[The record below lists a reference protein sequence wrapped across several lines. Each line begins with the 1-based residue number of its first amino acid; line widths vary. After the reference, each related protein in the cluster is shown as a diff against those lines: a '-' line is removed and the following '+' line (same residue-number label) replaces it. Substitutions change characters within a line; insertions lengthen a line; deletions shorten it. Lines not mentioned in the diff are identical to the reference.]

1 LQSQR
6 HRGVDAIE
14 SSRTCWTAT
23 TIMSGLPQ
31 ELIDRII
38 DQVDDRISLRA
49 CSLVSSRWSPRSR
62 KHLFAQVELAS
73 INDLRRWCARIRPG
87 PSGLSSLVEHLTLSE
102 SHPPSTSPSPSWL
115 HPSILTNAAPHFQSF
130 SALRALEVRRWCMT
144 TDRTSLVIHSLGSS
158 IKNVTRLTLGDVTV
172 HPSTLTM
179 FIGHFPHLDNLS
191 ISTVRLA
198 MTLEG
203 TGDSHRE
210 FRGEIVPTHP
220 RGKFSASGIPM
231 YQVPMVFK
239 AITLLKP
246 RFYRITLD
254 FDIYGSWRKYW
265 PLVKACATSLEELQ
279 ILTDATSERTHLD
292 L

>member
-6 HRGVDAIE
+6 YRCVDAIE

-38 DQVDDRISLRA
+38 DHVDDGISLRA

-73 INDLRRWCARIRPG
+73 ISDLQRWCARIHPG

-102 SHPPSTSPSPSWL
+102 SHPSSTSPSPSWL
-115 HPSILTNAAPHFQSF
+115 HPSILTDAAPHFQSF
-130 SALRALEVRRWCMT
+130 SALRALEARRWCMT
-144 TDRTSLVIHSLGSS
+144 TDRISLVIHSLGSS
-158 IKNVTRLTLGDVTV
+158 IKNVTRLTLGNVTV

-179 FIGHFPHLDNLS
+179 FIGYFPHLVNLS
-191 ISTVRLA
+191 ISAVNLP

-210 FRGEIVPTHP
+210 FHGEIFPTHP
-220 RGKFSASGIPM
+220 RGEFNA
-231 YQVPMVFK
+231 YQVSGGVFK
-239 AITLLKP
+239 TIALLEP
-246 RFYRITLD
+246 RFHRVTLNCES
-254 FDIYGSWRKYW
+254 YGSWREYW
-265 PLVKACATSLEELQ
+265 PLVEACGGSLEELQ
-279 ILTDATSERTHLD
+279 ILTDATSE
-292 L
+292 